1 MFEDKRRGS
10 KKISILIV
18 GIMLVIA
25 FSISYYLSMDIE
37 NDTNSF
43 SKINN
48 DLKIPESL
56 KNLTKIDENN
66 VLNQDKTA
74 SEEDFVLQKSYKISY
89 ITNFTI
95 CEHKIEKKID
105 LPTAYIGLSEAEFME
120 KNPGWN
126 LAEINDDMIILTKEI
141 ETHCPKHFIIG
152 IEGEY
157 IAIYSYND
165 SGEKILIEETD
176 ININTL
182 TPEDQIILQS
192 GIVADTEDDMEQKIE
207 GFSN

>member
-18 GIMLVIA
+18 GIILFMV
-25 FSISYYLSMDIE
+25 FSISYYLNMDIE
-37 NDTNSF
+37 DETNSF

-56 KNLTKIDENN
+56 KNLTKIDVNN
-66 VLNQDKTA
+66 VLNQDKTTI
-74 SEEDFVLQKSYKISY
+74 EEDFVLQKSYKINY
-89 ITNFTI
+89 ITIFTI
-95 CEHKIEKKID
+95 CEHRIEKKVD
-105 LPTAYIGLSEAEFME
+105 LPISYIGLSEAEFME

-126 LAEINDDMIILTKEI
+126 LAEINDDMIVLTKEI
-141 ETHCPKHFIIG
+141 EAYCPKHFIIG

-165 SGEKILIEETD
+165 NGEKMLIEETD